1 MIEEIVARALI
12 IAGVDGEDALMRIC
26 CEDAAEYVKAY
37 CHREAL
43 GQELCGITAQLA
55 AAAYIRGNEYGAV
68 SIQEGDRQISYGA
81 ISAAEGFNKSLE
93 PFVRRSGRVPSEVV
107 HNV

>member
-1 MIEEIVARALI
+1 MTEEIIARAI
-12 IAGVDGEDALMRIC
+12 TIAGTDGEDAMMRIC

-37 CHREAL
+37 CHRDGL

-55 AAAYIRGNEYGAV
+55 VAAYMRGNEYGAM

-81 ISAAEGFNKSLE
+81 ICASEGFNKSLD
-93 PFVRRSGRVPSEVV
+93 PFVRRTGRVPSEVV
-107 HNV
+107 HSV